1 MSDPEP
7 SVAACSSPPS
17 TAQASESA
25 AAAAAALN
33 YAFLVHSQK
42 TLTQN
47 LPPRVDNKL
56 LARQKRR
63 RTSPE
68 DHAILEAEY
77 QHNPKPDKAAR
88 GDIVK
93 RVSLG
98 EKEVQIW
105 FQNRR
110 QNDRR
115 KSKPLQPH
123 ELLAPRSTAADASKN
138 SSSDDNLNVE
148 PGSSSGTDQYEDSGN
163 EQNPT
168 DRSPNIGS
176 SERDIGHGDKDE
188 IEQLRPNSQ
197 TIVESSE
204 AHEYSQQVVDEMA
217 PKPESTIQTQQS
229 LEAEELPPN
238 SAKRKRSVS
247 ELREGQPVVQQ
258 PITPS
263 GVSDARSP
271 PSLRISLS
279 FDGEAM
285 VRKEGE
291 LTPSPPKGRN
301 ALRIA
306 MSSDGKAVIRAEGEP
321 SPSKNRIS
329 MFSTRKPRFPSLRR
343 SNSAVVLGTPRGSA
357 EREGLFGRSR
367 DPRNWESF
375 FDTDARSALS
385 TPSSSQS
392 APNSNSPGDFRP
404 GAPRSLTRSVSA
416 RHRNSMTSI
425 QSEYLNTPIPQT
437 LREKRRK
444 ISRTVSS
451 LGRLES
457 SQNIAS
463 NRTALVPAMNSKLA
477 PSNAKNDDPDLQC
490 GDSDKEN
497 WIPGTRV
504 SHIRRRA
511 ASHHHSQRP
520 VLRDSK
526 GRDGKANKGLL
537 AAGKRSRLS
546 QASQRKASGGNG
558 KAAPEMDADVSAF
571 MAGGGSASQ
580 EEDLDCI
587 QGLLSLS
594 QGAWR

>member
-1 MSDPEP
+1 MSDLEP
-7 SVAACSSPPS
+7 TALAYSSSPPS
-17 TAQASESA
+17 QTSDSTA
-25 AAAAAALN
+25 AASSS

-68 DHAILEAEY
+68 DHAILESEY
-77 QHNPKPDKAAR
+77 QRNPKPDKASRAS
-88 GDIVK
+88 IVS

-123 ELLAPRSTAADASKN
+123 ELLAPLSDELKPN
-138 SSSDDNLNVE
+138 SSDDTPYAE
-148 PGSSSGTDQYEDSGN
+148 PESSSGLEQDNDSDLNQGR
-163 EQNPT
+163 QPAML
-168 DRSPNIGS
+168 
-176 SERDIGHGDKDE
+176 HGGDSFVSDVQDKDE
-188 IEQLRPNSQ
+188 PEMLEPSSQ
-197 TIVESSE
+197 TSVATSEFPSS
-204 AHEYSQQVVDEMA
+204 SQQAPNVDTAGPDASHRLENA
-217 PKPESTIQTQQS
+217 SNNEHLQT
-229 LEAEELPPN
+229 
-238 SAKRKRSVS
+238 SAKRKRSES
-247 ELREGQPVVQQ
+247 DLHCSQTFTGSST
-258 PITPS
+258 TPS
-263 GVSDARSP
+263 GPNPLRSP

-291 LTPSPPKGRN
+291 LTPSPPQGRN
-301 ALRIA
+301 SLRIS
-306 MSSDGKAVIRAEGEP
+306 MSADGKAVIRANGEP

-329 MFSTRKPRFPSLRR
+329 MFSAHKPRLSTLRR
-343 SNSAVVLGTPRGSA
+343 SNSAVGLSTPRSSLET
-357 EREGLFGRSR
+357 ERSFGRSR

-385 TPSSSQS
+385 TPLSSQS
-392 APNSNSPGDFRP
+392 TPHAVPGSLRSS
-404 GAPRSLTRSVSA
+404 GQRSLTRSLSA
-416 RHRNSMTSI
+416 RHPSLLTPTA
-425 QSEYLNTPIPQT
+425 SEHQGTPITQAM
-437 LREKRRK
+437 REKRRK
-444 ISRTVSS
+444 LSRTVSS

-457 SQNIAS
+457 GRKVLGDKMGS
-463 NRTALVPAMNSKLA
+463 SK
-477 PSNAKNDDPDLQC
+477 SSKNTKEGVDLDG

-504 SHIRRRA
+504 THARRRTV
-511 ASHHHSQRP
+511 SHHQPQRP
-520 VLRDSK
+520 ILKESNSSK
-526 GRDGKANKGLL
+526 QYNKNL
-537 AAGKRSRLS
+537 ARSRLP
-546 QASQRKASGGNG
+546 QPTNRKTSGVSAKSMSGLGN
-558 KAAPEMDADVSAF
+558 DVSALI
-571 MAGGGSASQ
+571 AGENTASR

>member
-7 SVAACSSPPS
+7 SAAISSSPPS
-17 TAQASESA
+17 TQTSVSTTASS
-25 AAAAAALN
+25 N

-77 QHNPKPDKAAR
+77 QQNPKPDKASR
-88 GDIVK
+88 TSIVS

-123 ELLAPRSTAADASKN
+123 ELVSPQSDELKPGDESTPA
-138 SSSDDNLNVE
+138 E
-148 PGSSSGTDQYEDSGN
+148 PDSSSGLEQDN
-163 EQNPT
+163 EEVVESRPALPEGESFVSDMVEEA
-168 DRSPNIGS
+168 DRLGES
-176 SERDIGHGDKDE
+176 
-188 IEQLRPNSQ
+188 SQ
-197 TIVESSE
+197 TSIATSEFPES
-204 AHEYSQQVVDEMA
+204 SQQVAEN
-217 PKPESTIQTQQS
+217 S
-229 LEAEELPPN
+229 LIELDAVHNTPDASRAELPPS
-238 SAKRKRSVS
+238 SAKRKRSES
-247 ELREGQPVVQQ
+247 DLPAAA
-258 PITPS
+258 TP
-263 GVSDARSP
+263 GMPNTLVSP
-271 PSLRISLS
+271 PSLRISMS

-291 LTPSPPKGRN
+291 MTPSPPQNRN
-301 ALRIA
+301 SLRIS
-306 MSSDGKAVIRAEGEP
+306 MSADGKAVIRANGEP

-329 MFSTRKPRFPSLRR
+329 MFSARKPRLGTLRR
-343 SNSAVVLGTPRGSA
+343 SNSAAALSTPRSSLET
-357 EREGLFGRSR
+357 ERSFGRSR

-385 TPSSSQS
+385 SPFSSQS
-392 APNSNSPGDFRP
+392 TPGASGLRP
-404 GAPRSLTRSVSA
+404 GQRSLTRSLSA
-416 RHRNSMTSI
+416 RHPSMITPTTSEP
-425 QSEYLNTPIPQT
+425 QGTPITQAM
-437 LREKRRK
+437 REKRRK
-444 ISRTVSS
+444 LSRTVSS

-457 SQNIAS
+457 GRRILGEKTPSS
-463 NRTALVPAMNSKLA
+463 LKNSKT
-477 PSNAKNDDPDLQC
+477 PKDDLDLEA

-497 WIPGTRV
+497 WVPGTRV
-504 SHIRRRA
+504 SHNRRRTV
-511 ASHHHSQRP
+511 SHQLQRP
-520 VLRDSK
+520 VLKDANGRDS
-526 GRDGKANKGLL
+526 RPQGKT
-537 AAGKRSRLS
+537 AARSRLPQPS
-546 QASQRKASGGNG
+546 SRKTSGSKSISGLGTDISALIAGGN
-558 KAAPEMDADVSAF
+558 
-571 MAGGGSASQ
+571 SASQ

>member
-1 MSDPEP
+1 MSDLEP
-7 SVAACSSPPS
+7 SVAPCSSSPP
-17 TAQASESA
+17 TAQAPESTT
-25 AAAAAALN
+25 ALN

-77 QHNPKPDKAAR
+77 QHNPKPDKMAR
-88 GDIVK
+88 ASIVS

-123 ELLAPRSTAADASKN
+123 ELLAPRSDASMPN
-138 SSSDDNLNVE
+138 FSDESVPME
-148 PGSSSGTDQYEDSGN
+148 PGSSSGTEPCDNMNNKDSTVIRASENDSFASDMARGSQEEPEQPLMSSQTSVATSESPENIQRTQEDS
-163 EQNPT
+163 
-168 DRSPNIGS
+168 
-176 SERDIGHGDKDE
+176 
-188 IEQLRPNSQ
+188 RPEF
-197 TIVESSE
+197 ESNQEPASVPIDTPL
-204 AHEYSQQVVDEMA
+204 Q
-217 PKPESTIQTQQS
+217 
-229 LEAEELPPN
+229 N
-238 SAKRKRSVS
+238 SAKRKRSNTD
-247 ELREGQPVVQQ
+247 LQPGRTEAQQ
-258 PITPS
+258 PLTPC
-263 GVSDARSP
+263 GVQGMRSP

-306 MSSDGKAVIRAEGEP
+306 MSSDGKAVIRADGEP

-329 MFSTRKPRFPSLRR
+329 MFPARTPRFTGLRR
-343 SNSAVVLGTPRGSA
+343 SNSAVVLGTPRGSI
-357 EREGLFGRSR
+357 ERERIFGRSR
-367 DPRNWESF
+367 DPRNWESV

-385 TPSSSQS
+385 TPSSSQGG
-392 APNSNSPGDFRP
+392 AHTGSPGFFRS
-404 GAPRSLTRSVSA
+404 GGPRSLTRSLSA
-416 RHRNSMTSI
+416 KYKNTATFNSSDH
-425 QSEYLNTPIPQT
+425 LNTPVPQAT
-437 LREKRRK
+437 REKRRK
-444 ISRTVSS
+444 LSRAFSS

-457 SQNIAS
+457 G
-463 NRTALVPAMNSKLA
+463 LEVPNDKNTPCSTKISKSMA
-477 PSNAKNDDPDLQC
+477 GKGNGDVEC

-497 WIPGTRV
+497 WIPGTQTSRV
-504 SHIRRRA
+504 RRRA
-511 ASHHHSQRP
+511 ASQYHSSRP
-520 VLRDSK
+520 ILKDANGK
-526 GRDGKANKGLL
+526 DGKVNRDLTAR
-537 AAGKRSRLS
+537 RSRLS
-546 QASQRKASGGNG
+546 QASQRKANEKTLPSVDTEV
-558 KAAPEMDADVSAF
+558 PTF
-571 MAGGGSASQ
+571 MAGGGGSSQ

>member
-7 SVAACSSPPS
+7 SAVALSSSPPS
-17 TAQASESA
+17 TQASDATTASST
-25 AAAAAALN
+25 

-68 DHAILEAEY
+68 DHAILESEY
-77 QHNPKPDKAAR
+77 QRNPKPDKTAR
-88 GDIVK
+88 ANIVS
-93 RVSLG
+93 RVTLG

-123 ELLAPRSTAADASKN
+123 ELMP
-138 SSSDDNLNVE
+138 SSQSDELKPNASDDNTPVE
-148 PGSSSGTDQYEDSGN
+148 PGLSSGLEQDHDNRFGHARQPAALPQDDSFASDVLDKDEPDQLGECSQTSIATSELPGSSQQAAENSLVEVDAVQNPDDASGN
-163 EQNPT
+163 E
-168 DRSPNIGS
+168 
-176 SERDIGHGDKDE
+176 H
-188 IEQLRPNSQ
+188 LQ
-197 TIVESSE
+197 TSV
-204 AHEYSQQVVDEMA
+204 
-217 PKPESTIQTQQS
+217 
-229 LEAEELPPN
+229 
-238 SAKRKRSVS
+238 KRKRSGS
-247 ELREGQPVVQQ
+247 DLGGG
-258 PITPS
+258 ITADSATP
-263 GVSDARSP
+263 GVPDTLKSP

-291 LTPSPPKGRN
+291 LTPSPPKGRD
-301 ALRIA
+301 ALRIS
-306 MSSDGKAVIRAEGEP
+306 MSADGQAVIRASGEP

-329 MFSTRKPRFPSLRR
+329 MFSARKPRLAGLRR
-343 SNSAVVLGTPRGSA
+343 STSAVDLGTPRSSL
-357 EREGLFGRSR
+357 ERETSFGRSR

-385 TPSSSQS
+385 TPFSSQS
-392 APNSNSPGDFRP
+392 TPNSASSLRP
-404 GAPRSLTRSVSA
+404 NAPRSLTRSLSA
-416 RHRNSMTSI
+416 KHTLLTPA
-425 QSEYLNTPIPQT
+425 SENQGTPITQAM
-437 LREKRRK
+437 REKRRK
-444 ISRTVSS
+444 LSRAVSS

-457 SQNIAS
+457 G
-463 NRTALVPAMNSKLA
+463 RKALGEKPSSTLKNSKTL
-477 PSNAKNDDPDLQC
+477 KGDDLDLDG

-497 WIPGTRV
+497 WIPGTRISQSRRRTV
-504 SHIRRRA
+504 SH
-511 ASHHHSQRP
+511 HLQRP
-520 VLRDSK
+520 VLK
-526 GRDGKANKGLL
+526 EYNGRGGRPFNKTQASTG
-537 AAGKRSRLS
+537 RPRLS
-546 QASQRKASGGNG
+546 QSTHWKTGGANAKSTSGLG
-558 KAAPEMDADVSAF
+558 PDVSTF
-571 MAGGGSASQ
+571 MAGENGNTASQ

>member
-7 SVAACSSPPS
+7 SAVAFSSSPPS
-17 TAQASESA
+17 TQTSDSA
-25 AAAAAALN
+25 AAASS

-68 DHAILEAEY
+68 DYAILEAEY
-77 QHNPKPDKAAR
+77 QRNPKPDKVSRAS
-88 GDIVK
+88 IVS

-123 ELLAPRSTAADASKN
+123 ELLP
-138 SSSDDNLNVE
+138 SSQSDDKAASDDSIPAEGLEQENDHGDAHVRAPALPEGDSFASDGVDKE
-148 PGSSSGTDQYEDSGN
+148 DEQLGGSSQTSVAT
-163 EQNPT
+163 
-168 DRSPNIGS
+168 
-176 SERDIGHGDKDE
+176 SEC
-188 IEQLRPNSQ
+188 L
-197 TIVESSE
+197 ESS
-204 AHEYSQQVVDEMA
+204 QQDDLHTVKT
-217 PKPESTIQTQQS
+217 PKDPSSNELLQT
-229 LEAEELPPN
+229 
-238 SAKRKRSVS
+238 SAKRKRAGSDLGGTTA
-247 ELREGQPVVQQ
+247 EAAPAGLN
-258 PITPS
+258 TPK
-263 GVSDARSP
+263 SP

-285 VRKEGE
+285 VRKEDE

-301 ALRIA
+301 SLRIS
-306 MSSDGKAVIRAEGEP
+306 MSADGKAVIRANGEP
-321 SPSKNRIS
+321 SPSKNRVS
-329 MFSTRKPRFPSLRR
+329 MFSARKPRLGGLRR
-343 SNSAVVLGTPRGSA
+343 SASAVVLGTPPSSLEK
-357 EREGLFGRSR
+357 ERSFGRSR

-385 TPSSSQS
+385 TPFSSQS
-392 APNSNSPGDFRP
+392 TPNSSALRSSGQ
-404 GAPRSLTRSVSA
+404 RSLTRTLSA
-416 RHRNSMTSI
+416 RHTSLLTPP
-425 QSEYLNTPIPQT
+425 SEHQGTPISQAM
-437 LREKRRK
+437 REKRRK
-444 ISRTVSS
+444 LSRTVSS
-451 LGRLES
+451 LGRLETGRKVLGEKPPS
-457 SQNIAS
+457 
-463 NRTALVPAMNSKLA
+463 TLKNSKT
-477 PSNAKNDDPDLQC
+477 PKDDLDIED

-504 SHIRRRA
+504 SQSRRRTV
-511 ASHHHSQRP
+511 SHQPQRP
-520 VLRDSK
+520 ALKDSNGQNNRGNTK
-526 GRDGKANKGLL
+526 APGRP
-537 AAGKRSRLS
+537 RLPQQS
-546 QASQRKASGGNG
+546 YRKAGGGNTKSLSG
-558 KAAPEMDADVSAF
+558 LGTDVTAF
-571 MAGGGSASQ
+571 MAGENTASQ

>member
-7 SVAACSSPPS
+7 S
-17 TAQASESA
+17 A
-25 AAAAAALN
+25 AAAAAAAAACASSPPPAQPSESAALN

-68 DHAILEAEY
+68 DHAILESEY
-77 QHNPKPDKAAR
+77 QRNPKPDKTAR
-88 GDIVK
+88 ASIVS

-123 ELLAPRSTAADASKN
+123 ELLAPRSDVPDASKPTAT
-138 SSSDDNLNVE
+138 DDNLPIE
-148 PGSSSGTDQYEDSGN
+148 PGSSSGTEHSEDNCQDRNPDTQPSDNTSFESEVVEDKNELDPAGLSSQTSLATEAVEDS
-163 EQNPT
+163 QQAP
-168 DRSPNIGS
+168 
-176 SERDIGHGDKDE
+176 DE
-188 IEQLRPNSQ
+188 AIPDPEPAQ
-197 TIVESSE
+197 THDEPLDES
-204 AHEYSQQVVDEMA
+204 HQ
-217 PKPESTIQTQQS
+217 
-229 LEAEELPPN
+229 N
-238 SAKRKRSVS
+238 SAKRKRSFS
-247 ELREGQPVVQQ
+247 DIRGSRPFVQGSS
-258 PITPS
+258 TP
-263 GVSDARSP
+263 GMFQDMKSP

-306 MSSDGKAVIRAEGEP
+306 MSSDGKAVIRADGEP

-329 MFSTRKPRFPSLRR
+329 MFSARKPRFAGLRR
-343 SNSAVVLGTPRGSA
+343 SNSAVAFSTPRGGTMET
-357 EREGLFGRSR
+357 ERMFGRSR

-385 TPSSSQS
+385 TPTSSQS
-392 APNSNSPGDFRP
+392 APNAGSPAFFRAR
-404 GAPRSLTRSVSA
+404 GQRSLTRSMSA
-416 RHRNSMTSI
+416 RHSALNYSD
-425 QSEYLNTPIPQT
+425 YLNTPVPKPT
-437 LREKRRK
+437 GEKRRK

-451 LGRLES
+451 LGRLETGR
-457 SQNIAS
+457 A
-463 NRTALVPAMNSKLA
+463 TLGDKL
-477 PSNAKNDDPDLQC
+477 SNAKMLSTKEDDLELQW

-504 SHIRRRA
+504 SHMRRRA
-511 ASHHHSQRP
+511 TSHHHSRRP
-520 VLRDSK
+520 ILREASS
-526 GRDGKANKGLL
+526 RDGKTNRDVAS
-537 AAGKRSRLS
+537 AGRYSRVS
-546 QASQRKASGGNG
+546 HSHHRASGVMG
-558 KAAPEMDADVSAF
+558 KDAPEVDAEVSAF
-571 MAGGGSASQ
+571 MNGGGGASQ

>member
-7 SVAACSSPPS
+7 SVAASSSPPS
-17 TAQASESA
+17 TQASDS

-77 QHNPKPDKAAR
+77 QRNPKPDKAAR
-88 GDIVK
+88 ADIVS

-123 ELLAPRSTAADASKN
+123 ELVAPRSSVSADTSKQ
-138 SSSDDNLNVE
+138 SGSDENLPTE
-148 PGSSSGTDQYEDSGN
+148 LESSSGAEQDEGN
-163 EQNPT
+163 SQDT
-168 DRSPNIGS
+168 SSPDHASFESDGVH
-176 SERDIGHGDKDE
+176 EDKDGFV
-188 IEQLRPNSQ
+188 QQSSQ
-197 TIVESSE
+197 ASAASTEAVESSQPVPE
-204 AHEYSQQVVDEMA
+204 ESRPEPEPVQDPEVVDE
-217 PKPESTIQTQQS
+217 SQQG
-229 LEAEELPPN
+229 

-247 ELREGQPVVQQ
+247 DLREARSIVQQ
-258 PITPS
+258 ATTPS
-263 GVSDARSP
+263 GIQTMKSP

-329 MFSTRKPRFPSLRR
+329 MFSTRKSRLGGLRR
-343 SNSAVVLGTPRGSA
+343 SNSAVVLGTPRGSIEK
-357 EREGLFGRSR
+357 ERLFGRSR

-375 FDTDARSALS
+375 VDTDARSALS
-385 TPSSSQS
+385 TPTSSQSNPHPGSPALFRSSSQ
-392 APNSNSPGDFRP
+392 
-404 GAPRSLTRSVSA
+404 RSLTRSLSA
-416 RHRNSMTSI
+416 RHSNNLAAASADYM
-425 QSEYLNTPIPQT
+425 NTPVPQPS
-437 LREKRRK
+437 REKRRK

-457 SQNIAS
+457 SMNAPNKS
-463 NRTALVPAMNSKLA
+463 LYTSKTPKTPAHS
-477 PSNAKNDDPDLQC
+477 AKDDMDG

-504 SHIRRRA
+504 THARRRPTT
-511 ASHHHSQRP
+511 HQQFQRS
-520 VLRDSK
+520 VLRESN
-526 GRDGKANKGLL
+526 GRDGRLTKGLS
-537 AAGKRSRLS
+537 AGGKQS
-546 QASQRKASGGNG
+546 RKASGGNS
-558 KAAPEMDADVSAF
+558 KTAPPVDAEVSAF
-571 MAGGGSASQ
+571 MSGGGSASQ
-580 EEDLDCI
+580 EEDLNCI

>member
-1 MSDPEP
+1 MSDLEP
-7 SVAACSSPPS
+7 SAVPYSSSPPS
-17 TAQASESA
+17 TQTSESTTA
-25 AAAAAALN
+25 SSS

-77 QHNPKPDKAAR
+77 QRNPKPDKAAR
-88 GDIVK
+88 ASVVS

-115 KSKPLQPH
+115 KSKPLNPH
-123 ELLAPRSTAADASKN
+123 ELLAPRSDELKPST
-138 SSSDDNLNVE
+138 SDDGTPAE
-148 PGSSSGTDQYEDSGN
+148 PESSGL
-163 EQNPT
+163 EQ
-168 DRSPNIGS
+168 DH
-176 SERDIGHGDKDE
+176 DIGIGHTQDSAVLPEGTSFVSDMQDKDE
-188 IEQLRPNSQ
+188 PDQLGASSQ
-197 TIVESSE
+197 TSVATSEFPESSQE
-204 AHEYSQQVVDEMA
+204 DT
-217 PKPESTIQTQQS
+217 STIPVEVDTVQS
-229 LEAEELPPN
+229 QENASSNEMLQN
-238 SAKRKRSVS
+238 SAKRKRSGSDLPGGRPIITESTTPS
-247 ELREGQPVVQQ
+247 EL
-258 PITPS
+258 TTLK
-263 GVSDARSP
+263 SP

-291 LTPSPPKGRN
+291 LTPSPPQGRN
-301 ALRIA
+301 GLRIS
-306 MSSDGKAVIRAEGEP
+306 MSADGKAVIRANGEP

-329 MFSTRKPRFPSLRR
+329 MFSARKPRFTPLRR
-343 SNSAVVLGTPRGSA
+343 SNSAVVLGTPRSSLET
-357 EREGLFGRSR
+357 ERSFGRSR
-367 DPRNWESF
+367 DPRNWETF

-385 TPSSSQS
+385 TPFSSQS
-392 APNSNSPGDFRP
+392 TPNSASGLRHS
-404 GAPRSLTRSVSA
+404 GQRSLTRSLSA
-416 RHRNSMTSI
+416 RHSSLLTPAASEH
-425 QSEYLNTPIPQT
+425 QSTPITQAM
-437 LREKRRK
+437 REKRRK
-444 ISRTVSS
+444 LSRTVSS

-457 SQNIAS
+457 
-463 NRTALVPAMNSKLA
+463 NRKALGDKPPSTLKNSEIPK
-477 PSNAKNDDPDLQC
+477 DGDLDVEA

-504 SHIRRRA
+504 PHARRRT
-511 ASHHHSQRP
+511 ASHHHPQRP
-520 VLRDSK
+520 ALKDANVRE
-526 GRDGKANKGLL
+526 GKPYNKAL
-537 AAGKRSRLS
+537 APAGRSRLS
-546 QASQRKASGGNG
+546 QTHRKASGTKSMSGLG
-558 KAAPEMDADVSAF
+558 TDVSAF
-571 MAGGGSASQ
+571 IAGENTASQ

>member
-1 MSDPEP
+1 MSDLEP
-7 SVAACSSPPS
+7 AAAAFSSSPPS
-17 TAQASESA
+17 TQTSDSTA
-25 AAAAAALN
+25 AASS

-68 DHAILEAEY
+68 DHAILESEY
-77 QHNPKPDKAAR
+77 QRNPKPDKAAR
-88 GDIVK
+88 ASIVS

-123 ELLAPRSTAADASKN
+123 EFIAPLSDEIKPN
-138 SSSDDNLNVE
+138 SSDDTPYADQESSSGLEQDNDSSLDHGQQPAMLPEGDSFVSDVQDKDE
-148 PGSSSGTDQYEDSGN
+148 PDALEPSSQTSVASSEFPGSSQQPPNGDSVELDALQRIEEVSNN
-163 EQNPT
+163 EQ
-168 DRSPNIGS
+168 
-176 SERDIGHGDKDE
+176 
-188 IEQLRPNSQ
+188 LQ
-197 TIVESSE
+197 T
-204 AHEYSQQVVDEMA
+204 
-217 PKPESTIQTQQS
+217 
-229 LEAEELPPN
+229 
-238 SAKRKRSVS
+238 SAKRKRSES
-247 ELREGQPVVQQ
+247 DLPGGQTM
-258 PITPS
+258 ITNSTTPDVLTS
-263 GVSDARSP
+263 VRSP

-291 LTPSPPKGRN
+291 LTPSPPQGRN
-301 ALRIA
+301 ALRIS
-306 MSSDGKAVIRAEGEP
+306 MSADGKAVIRANGEP

-329 MFSTRKPRFPSLRR
+329 MFSARKPRVSTLQR
-343 SNSAVVLGTPRGSA
+343 SNSAVVLGTPRGSLEK
-357 EREGLFGRSR
+357 ERSFGRSL
-367 DPRNWESF
+367 DSRNWESF

-385 TPSSSQS
+385 TPLSSQS
-392 APNSNSPGDFRP
+392 TPNAASGSLRSSGQ
-404 GAPRSLTRSVSA
+404 RSLTRSLSA
-416 RHRNSMTSI
+416 RHTSVLTPTTSDH
-425 QSEYLNTPIPQT
+425 QATPITQAM
-437 LREKRRK
+437 REKRRK
-444 ISRTVSS
+444 LSRTVSS

-457 SQNIAS
+457 GRKALGDKPAS
-463 NRTALVPAMNSKLA
+463 SKL
-477 PSNAKNDDPDLQC
+477 KNTKDGGDVDLDG

-504 SHIRRRA
+504 THARRRTV
-511 ASHHHSQRP
+511 SHHQSQRP
-520 VLRDSK
+520 ILKDPNSSK
-526 GRDGKANKGLL
+526 PYNKNL
-537 AAGKRSRLS
+537 AAASRSRLS
-546 QASQRKASGGNG
+546 QTNRKTSGGSTKSMPGLGN
-558 KAAPEMDADVSAF
+558 DVSAAF
-571 MAGGGSASQ
+571 IAGENTASQ

>member
-7 SVAACSSPPS
+7 SVTTFSSSPPLS
-17 TAQASESA
+17 TQTSES
-25 AAAAAALN
+25 AAALN

-68 DHAILEAEY
+68 DHAVLEAEY
-77 QHNPKPDKAAR
+77 QRNPKPDKTAR
-88 GDIVK
+88 ANIVS
-93 RVSLG
+93 RVTLG

-123 ELLAPRSTAADASKN
+123 ELLAPRVGADALKQT
-138 SSSDDNLNVE
+138 SSDDNGPSE
-148 PGSSSGTDQYEDSGN
+148 PGSSSGN
-163 EQNPT
+163 EQNDDSIVDHNPGIQCSDNGSLGSDGAHA
-168 DRSPNIGS
+168 DRHEGEQPLLS
-176 SERDIGHGDKDE
+176 SQTSLATTTEIHGDSK
-188 IEQLRPNSQ
+188 Q
-197 TIVESSE
+197 TTSE
-204 AHEYSQQVVDEMA
+204 APAVPEAPQSQDSSQQDELQ
-217 PKPESTIQTQQS
+217 PH
-229 LEAEELPPN
+229 
-238 SAKRKRSVS
+238 SAKRKRSATN
-247 ELREGQPVVQQ
+247 LREEMLSGPVMS
-258 PITPS
+258 TPD
-263 GVSDARSP
+263 GAQHVKSP
-271 PSLRISLS
+271 PSLRISMS

-306 MSSDGKAVIRAEGEP
+306 MSSDGKAVIRADGEP

-329 MFSTRKPRFPSLRR
+329 MFSSRKPRFAGLRR
-343 SNSAVVLGTPRGSA
+343 SNSAVVLGTPRSA
-357 EREGLFGRSR
+357 PEKERPFGRSR

-375 FDTDARSALS
+375 VDTDARSALS
-385 TPSSSQS
+385 TPSGSQS
-392 APNSNSPGDFRP
+392 TPNTGSPGLFRS
-404 GAPRSLTRSVSA
+404 GSQRSLTRSFSG
-416 RHRNSMTSI
+416 RQNNSYA
-425 QSEYLNTPIPQT
+425 SEYLNTPVPQEA
-437 LREKRRK
+437 REKRRK

-451 LGRLES
+451 LGRLETGRNALHENPTPYS
-457 SQNIAS
+457 VRASKILGNI
-463 NRTALVPAMNSKLA
+463 SK
-477 PSNAKNDDPDLQC
+477 DDEDLEFH

-497 WIPGTRV
+497 WVPGTRM
-504 SHIRRRA
+504 SHIRRQG
-511 ASHHHSQRP
+511 SNKQTQRP
-520 VLRDSK
+520 ALREAN
-526 GRDGKANKGLL
+526 GRENKFNKSLTS
-537 AAGKRSRLS
+537 GKRSRLS
-546 QASQRKASGGNG
+546 QASQRKLNLNQG
-558 KAAPEMDADVSAF
+558 KDVPGVDPDVSAF

-580 EEDLDCI
+580 DEDLDCI

>member
-7 SVAACSSPPS
+7 STVSYSSSPP
-17 TAQASESA
+17 TAPASES
-25 AAAAAALN
+25 AAALN

-68 DHAILEAEY
+68 DHAILEEEY
-77 QHNPKPDKAAR
+77 QRNPKPDKTAR
-88 GDIVK
+88 SSIVN

-123 ELLAPRSTAADASKN
+123 ELLAPRSDASKQ
-138 SSSDDNLNVE
+138 SFSDESVSAE
-148 PGSSSGTDQYEDSGN
+148 PGSSSGTEQYDDPGNDNTAVVRPSDDDSFTSN
-163 EQNPT
+163 EVVRGT
-168 DRSPNIGS
+168 
-176 SERDIGHGDKDE
+176 KDE
-188 IEQLRPNSQ
+188 PEQLILSSQTSIATSEAPENSQ
-197 TIVESSE
+197 AAPENSTGERGLDQGQENVLTEES
-204 AHEYSQQVVDEMA
+204 HQ
-217 PKPESTIQTQQS
+217 
-229 LEAEELPPN
+229 N

-247 ELREGQPVVQQ
+247 DLREGKPEGQQ
-258 PITPS
+258 PLTPC
-263 GVSDARSP
+263 GVQTMKSP

-306 MSSDGKAVIRAEGEP
+306 MSSDGKAVIRADGEP

-329 MFSTRKPRFPSLRR
+329 MFTTRTPRFAGLRR
-343 SNSAVVLGTPRGSA
+343 SNSAVIPGTPRGSIEK
-357 EREGLFGRSR
+357 ERIFGRSR

-385 TPSSSQS
+385 TPTSSQN
-392 APNSNSPGDFRP
+392 APHTGSPAFFRS
-404 GAPRSLTRSVSA
+404 GGPRSLTRSLSA
-416 RHRNSMTSI
+416 KYKNAAAFNSSDH
-425 QSEYLNTPIPQT
+425 LNTPIPQAT
-437 LREKRRK
+437 REKRRK

-451 LGRLES
+451 LGRLETGLGTSNGKDTLYPAKS
-457 SQNIAS
+457 SKG
-463 NRTALVPAMNSKLA
+463 TAGKVDGDLE
-477 PSNAKNDDPDLQC
+477 LQC

-497 WIPGTRV
+497 WIPGTRTTHV
-504 SHIRRRA
+504 RRRA
-511 ASHHHSQRP
+511 ASQHHSSRP
-520 VLRDSK
+520 VLK
-526 GRDGKANKGLL
+526 EANARGGQVNKDV
-537 AAGKRSRLS
+537 AARRSRLS
-546 QASQRKASGGNG
+546 HALQRKANDKSL
-558 KAAPEMDADVSAF
+558 PPVDSEVSTFVAS
-571 MAGGGSASQ
+571 GGGSSQ

>member
-7 SVAACSSPPS
+7 SAVAFSSSPPS
-17 TAQASESA
+17 TQTSDSTTVASS
-25 AAAAAALN
+25 

-77 QHNPKPDKAAR
+77 QRNPKPDKVSR
-88 GDIVK
+88 TNIVG

-123 ELLAPRSTAADASKN
+123 ELMPCSQSDELKLNGDDSILADQE
-138 SSSDDNLNVE
+138 L
-148 PGSSSGTDQYEDSGN
+148 SSGLEQDNGHIRQPAALPEGDSFASDVL
-163 EQNPT
+163 E
-168 DRSPNIGS
+168 
-176 SERDIGHGDKDE
+176 KDE
-188 IEQLRPNSQ
+188 QDQLGESSQ
-197 TIVESSE
+197 TSAATSEIPES
-204 AHEYSQQVVDEMA
+204 SQQVTGDTPAELDAMQNPDDA
-217 PKPESTIQTQQS
+217 LRNELLQT
-229 LEAEELPPN
+229 
-238 SAKRKRSVS
+238 SAKRKRSGS
-247 ELREGQPVVQQ
+247 DLGGTIPAESA
-258 PITPS
+258 TP
-263 GVSDARSP
+263 GVPSTPKSP

-285 VRKEGE
+285 VRQEGE
-291 LTPSPPKGRN
+291 FTPSPPKEGN
-301 ALRIA
+301 SLRIS
-306 MSSDGKAVIRAEGEP
+306 MSADGKAVIRANGEP

-329 MFSTRKPRFPSLRR
+329 MFSARKPRLTGLRR
-343 SNSAVVLGTPRGSA
+343 SNSAVVLGTPRSSLEN
-357 EREGLFGRSR
+357 ERSFGRSR

-385 TPSSSQS
+385 TPFSTQSTPNPVSSLR
-392 APNSNSPGDFRP
+392 PNGH
-404 GAPRSLTRSVSA
+404 RSLTRSLSA
-416 RHRNSMTSI
+416 RNTSLLTPTSAPTSTHTYEN
-425 QSEYLNTPIPQT
+425 QSTPITQAM
-437 LREKRRK
+437 REKRRK
-444 ISRTVSS
+444 LSRTVSS

-457 SQNIAS
+457 G
-463 NRTALVPAMNSKLA
+463 RKALGDKPLPTLKNSKT
-477 PSNAKNDDPDLQC
+477 PEDGDLDLDG

-497 WIPGTRV
+497 WVPGTRV
-504 SHIRRRA
+504 SHSRRRTV
-511 ASHHHSQRP
+511 SHSQRP
-520 VLRDSK
+520 ILRDSN
-526 GRDGKANKGLL
+526 GRDGRPHNKAQS
-537 AAGKRSRLS
+537 AGRSRLPQS
-546 QASQRKASGGNG
+546 SSHRKTSGGNPKSLSG
-558 KAAPEMDADVSAF
+558 LGTDVSSYI
-571 MAGGGSASQ
+571 AGGNTASQ